1 MYDLSLLL
9 FNNGS
14 KFEDSLCN
22 GCHDFTILSVNIS
35 DIAIFTIKNT
45 DYRCITYNSKSE
57 AIKFIKKLGSGRFLI
72 YIKYI
77 ILILSLFKAFFY
89 FFCFVNIKWL
99 KVNII
104 HTAKSFQKWVLEQ

>member
-22 GCHDFTILSVNIS
+22 ACHDFTMLSVNIS

-45 DYRCITYNSKSE
+45 DYRCSTYNSKSE
-57 AIKFIKKLGSGRFLI
+57 AIKVIKKLGSGRFWI

-77 ILILSLFKAFFY
+77 VLILSLFKAFFY
-89 FFCFVNIKWL
+89 FFCLVNIKWL

-104 HTAKSFQKWVLEQ
+104 HTAKSLQKWALEQ

>member
-57 AIKFIKKLGSGRFLI
+57 AIKFIKKIRFWKILDI
-72 YIKYI
+72 YKIHRLNFESIQGIFLLFLFSKY
-77 ILILSLFKAFFY
+77 KM
-89 FFCFVNIKWL
+89 V
-99 KVNII
+99 
-104 HTAKSFQKWVLEQ
+104 KSEYNTHS